1 MTLLEMFEKVSL
13 QVPMEQ
19 RRFFNYFDD
28 AVNELRGLYPVD
40 KLIFMN
46 GKSYTSPK
54 NLTDEIVVL
63 PLWHDVI
70 VDNIL
75 WKATQNEIYKSEFL
89 RKAREVYKAY
99 NKKETKGRI
108 IKRAR
113 W

>member
-1 MTLLEMFEKVSL
+1 MELLEMYEKVSL

-40 KLIFMN
+40 KLIFIN
-46 GKSYTSPK
+46 GKEYTPPK
-54 NLTDEIVVL
+54 KLTDEMVVR
-63 PLWHDVI
+63 PLWHDPI
-70 VDNIL
+70 LDNIL

-89 RKAREVYKAY
+89 RKSREVYKGY
-99 NKKETKGRI
+99 NKNETKGRV